1 MTEYYMDMVLL
12 VSGLVLAILT
22 INALFLLICKLKLS
36 TRLKILDYI
45 VRIAN

>member
-1 MTEYYMDMVLL
+1 MVLL

-22 INALFLLICKLKLS
+22 INALFLLIRKLKLS